1 MRFLDVGS
9 DPQITSLTE
18 LIGSLSG
25 AADMTEALVALA
37 SDLRAGGRPAAC
49 VIVSSTGRGSGGPGY
64 GLVRVVTDEGNDL
77 PVEPSAVRHGG
88 LIAELIRWPQ
98 PKVVHAVDL
107 AADTVLPRELQRYRC
122 AMAVPLFVE
131 QELRHWVVLLHRQE
145 DAFGAAELRELML
158 RSNLVAAVAGNVET
172 ARQLVAA
179 NLKIQADIDAIAE
192 IQQALLPAA
201 VPEDVPGLRLAA
213 SYQAAQSAG
222 GDLYDFVALGREQTP
237 GGTTQESDLR
247 WAFLIGDVSGHGP
260 AAAVVMAMLHSI
272 LHAYPVRPEG
282 PAEVLQHAN
291 RHLCSKRVG
300 GSFVTAFL
308 AFYDPGTRLLTYAR
322 AGHNPP
328 LLFGEQGRPPH
339 VLEAVGDLPLGIDPE
354 KSFAQASVPL
364 ERGQM
369 LILYTDGITEA
380 RRPGGELFGTHRL
393 QAALSPRPVDPLLA
407 VRRIKQAVLAHTA
420 GAALADDQTLIA
432 VQVD

>member
-18 LIGSLSG
+18 LIGSLPG
-25 AADMTEALVALA
+25 AADTTEALVALA
-37 SDLRAGGRPAAC
+37 SDLRAGNHSSAC
-49 VIVSSTGRGSGGPGY
+49 VVISTKSAPAGRGYSIVRALTDGGLDLPTDAGAVCQG
-64 GLVRVVTDEGNDL
+64 GLV
-77 PVEPSAVRHGG
+77 
-88 LIAELIRWPQ
+88 AELTRWPQ
-98 PKVVHAVDL
+98 PKVVHGLDL
-107 AADTVLPRELQRYRC
+107 SCEPVLPRDLKSCRC

-131 QELRHWVVLLHRQE
+131 QELRHWVILLHRDEQ
-145 DAFGAAELRELML
+145 AFGPAELRELML
-158 RSNLVAAVAGNVET
+158 RTNLVAAVAGNAET

-179 NLKIQADIDAIAE
+179 NLRIQADIDAIAE

-201 VPEDVPGLRLAA
+201 VPEDIPGLRLAA

-237 GGTTQESDLR
+237 GVSAADSDSR

-282 PAEVLQHAN
+282 PADVLQHAN

-308 AFYDPGTRLLTYAR
+308 AFYDPATRLLTYAR

-328 LLFGEQGRPPH
+328 LLFSQSNGRPH
-339 VLEAVGDLPLGIDPE
+339 VLEAVGDLPLGIDSDAP
-354 KSFAQASVPL
+354 FHQASVPL
-364 ERGQM
+364 ESGQT
-369 LILYTDGITEA
+369 LVLYTDGITEA
-380 RRPGGELFGTHRL
+380 RRPGGEMFGTQRL
-393 QAALSPRPVDPLLA
+393 ESSMNPLPVDPALA
-407 VRRIKQAVLAHTA
+407 VRRIKQAVLAHT
-420 GAALADDQTLIA
+420 GGGALADDQTLIA
-432 VQVD
+432 VKVD